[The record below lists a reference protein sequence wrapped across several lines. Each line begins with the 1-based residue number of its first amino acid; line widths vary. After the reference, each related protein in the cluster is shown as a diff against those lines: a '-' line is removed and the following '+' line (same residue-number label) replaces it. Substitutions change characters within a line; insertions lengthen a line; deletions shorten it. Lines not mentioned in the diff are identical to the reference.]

1 MIYSVP
7 SSWYYGLYK
16 DRAEERKSG
25 RSFTLSNNFY
35 RAVLLIHGYAGY
47 PGEMVSIAS
56 YLYSAGFDCYV
67 PRLPGM
73 GTSGEDFSK
82 SGLSDWLGL
91 VDNAL
96 SDLRLNYQKVYAVGH
111 SMGTC
116 LLALSDNGRIDKA
129 VMAAPPLR
137 MKHPVQKTL
146 LRNLRKEK
154 KILDIPWQSDPSYH
168 LHYDG
173 APCDDEYYGA
183 EYWCHLYPAQML
195 DLYDAMAK
203 AAPLFKR
210 ENYLNIWGAKD
221 ALCSYAPKVLENF
234 TNQVRVPNATHYI
247 VYDRDESA
255 ERALLAESLKFL
267 DEHVQMWPDGNAN

>member
-7 SSWYYGLYK
+7 TSWYYGLYRDK
-16 DRAEERKSG
+16 KSERSSG

-35 RAVLLIHGYAGY
+35 RAVLLVHGYAGY
-47 PGEMVSIAS
+47 PGEMVSIAD

-73 GTSGEDFSK
+73 GTSGEDFSN

-96 SDLRLNYQKVYAVGH
+96 SDLKMNYQKVYAVGH
-111 SMGTC
+111 SMGC
-116 LLALSDNGRIDKA
+116 SLLALADSAIIDKA
-129 VMAAPPLR
+129 VMVAPPLK
-137 MKHPVQKTL
+137 MKHPVKKTL
-146 LRNLRKEK
+146 LKELK
-154 KILDIPWQSDPSYH
+154 ADGRIPDVPWQSDPGFH
-168 LHYDG
+168 LHYLG

-183 EYWCHLYPAQML
+183 EYWSHLYPSQML

-210 ENYLNIWGAKD
+210 ENYLNLYGSDD
-221 ALCSYAPKVLENF
+221 ALCSYGPKVIENF
-234 TNQVRVPNATHYI
+234 TNYKKIAKGTHYMP
-247 VYDRDESA
+247 YDRKESA
-255 ERALLAESLKFL
+255 EKQVLSETLKFL
-267 DEHVQMWPDGNAN
+267 DEHPPMWPEA